1 MGRQRNWQNNN
12 ELPALMQESDSDDQN
27 ANIVAY
33 GQENAND
40 RQVGL
45 TQQTASRILGAL
57 NQNRRESEI
66 LN

>member
-1 MGRQRNWQNNN
+1 
-12 ELPALMQESDSDDQN
+12 MQESDSDDQN
-27 ANIVAY
+27 ANLVSY
-33 GQENAND
+33 GQENSND